1 MGREEMLG
9 GIFTQFDHSAQ
20 QFCQATNG
28 VFCDIDSTY
37 KGKKKPQNL
46 KRRTARIYYSSFVA
60 EFVYTAHGVLGT
72 VNSILSCNICLD
84 KGENAIGIPLPLAA
98 DYCGVDVDAPLC
110 IPFITNPLA
119 MEQAVQCIGGV
130 LEGLLP
136 VFAEISCDER
146 KQQKLL
152 TAFHN
157 EIKFI
162 FDIEEL
168 SVMPEETIR
177 SLVDFFV
184 FRFSDGAFLNAL
196 RGNYGK
202 AVKQLKKIK
211 NLTGYER
218 RMLRR
223 WSQQGERK
231 QPEIDAV
238 IKNVVAYSGYGTTK
252 AELKEFAAMFI
263 SWIALT
269 PGVSALY
276 LGLYFLM
283 VWLEGRNSV
292 YLMGPYYSFP
302 YCIMAGF
309 ITAIAL
315 SYFTRFHFY
324 RWLFKK
330 DYAQYSEMENTR
342 NLGAENKLMKG
353 FLGVLVAGSIVLSVL
368 LVKWNLNFLEDGF
381 VDNSKFLTLRGE
393 YHSYSE
399 IQRIYY
405 KPNRVNGYGETIDY
419 PSYVI
424 VLEDGKEI
432 DLHELGDIE
441 DYEEVLLGY
450 LIEQGVEVE
459 RMIP

>member
-9 GIFTQFDHSAQ
+9 AIFTQFDHSAQ
-20 QFCQATNG
+20 QCCQATNG

-37 KGKKKPQNL
+37 KGEKKPQNL
-46 KRRTARIYYSSFVA
+46 KRRMARIYYSSFVA

-84 KGENAIGIPLPLAA
+84 KGENSIGIPLPLAA

-110 IPFITNPLA
+110 IPFITNPQA

-130 LEGLLP
+130 LESLLP

-146 KQQKLL
+146 KQQKFL

-168 SVMPEETIR
+168 SVMPEEAIR

-218 RMLRR
+218 RMLRL

-292 YLMGPYYSFP
+292 CLMGPYYNFP

-330 DYAQYSEMENTR
+330 DYDQYSEMENTR

-353 FLGVLVAGSIVLSVL
+353 FLGVLVVAGIALSVL
-368 LVKWNLNFLEDGF
+368 VVKWNLNFLEDGF
-381 VDNSKFLTLRGE
+381 VDNSKFLALQGQ
-393 YHSYSE
+393 YHPYSE
-399 IQRIYY
+399 IQRVYY
-405 KPNRVNGYGETIDY
+405 KPDRVNGYGETIDY

-424 VLEDGKEI
+424 VLEDGHEI
-432 DLHELGDIE
+432 DLYEHGDID
-441 DYEEVLLGY
+441 DYEDVLLAF

-459 RMIP
+459 KER